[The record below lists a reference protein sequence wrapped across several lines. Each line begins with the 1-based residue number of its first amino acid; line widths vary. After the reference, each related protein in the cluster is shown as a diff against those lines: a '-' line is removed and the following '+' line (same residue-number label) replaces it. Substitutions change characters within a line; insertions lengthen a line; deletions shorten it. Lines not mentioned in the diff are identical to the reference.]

1 MGKKILKIIT
11 VLLMVAAAVFG
22 YQRYQ
27 RKKAADDIPLK
38 VYGNIDIRDAAL
50 AFSEQERIVEILV
63 EEGQRVEKGQLLAR
77 QRSERIEAA
86 IAEIKAK
93 IAAQK
98 QQVKR
103 LEAGSRIQEIAQARA
118 EVEAARVRVDN
129 LRRILERLEKT
140 AGSGATSPA

>member
-93 IAAQK
+93 IAAQM
-98 QQVKR
+98 KR
-103 LEAGSRIQEIAQARA
+103 QRGAVPPASRIVTIAEQSSKSKRPSLKCGKKHSIWCVKAPARK
-118 EVEAARVRVDN
+118 
-129 LRRILERLEKT
+129 I
-140 AGSGATSPA
+140 